1 MRRSAELLLAAADA
15 LDDHTSPFCD
25 EFLTKH
31 EVTFD
36 QCMSLSEQLAIGA
49 RIMAHGVENPR
60 SQQGQ
65 AMLETMVR
73 HL

>member
-1 MRRSAELLLAAADA
+1 MRRSAELLILAADA